1 MPQIIT
7 KINII
12 IQLRRDNKVNKQ
24 IGVVNKKVI
33 KLLGLDLKEELP
45 IILGNTNIEH
55 MRRQHKYDYE
65 KYGKDISEIINNP
78 TYVAKNPN
86 QGSIEYIK
94 EYEINNECV
103 LVAVRISNRGIM
115 FAKTLFIMT
124 ERKIKIYLKNG
135 YAKKYE

>member
-1 MPQIIT
+1 M
-7 KINII
+7 
-12 IQLRRDNKVNKQ
+12 NKQ